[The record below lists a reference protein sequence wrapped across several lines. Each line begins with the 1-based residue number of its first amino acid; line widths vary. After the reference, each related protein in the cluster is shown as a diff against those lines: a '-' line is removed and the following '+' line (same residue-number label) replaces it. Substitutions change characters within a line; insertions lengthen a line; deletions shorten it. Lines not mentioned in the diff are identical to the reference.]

1 MKTNF
6 FGVLAALL
14 VAIALSACA
23 EMAAEPAPKE
33 PPPSPEEKVVAT
45 AEFEGSGSY
54 DVAGTLSVNELDG
67 QLTLRF
73 ADDFS
78 SSSGPDLYV
87 WLVKDEGD
95 LSSALELGELK
106 GNSGTQSYELP
117 VGTDVEDYS
126 HVYIWCKRFSAL
138 FGRAALK

>member
-1 MKTNF
+1 MKTS
-6 FGVLAALL
+6 LRILTALL
-14 VAIALSACA
+14 IALALSACA
-23 EMAAEPAPKE
+23 EMTTEPAPKE
-33 PPPSPEEKVVAT
+33 PPPSPEEKVLAT

-54 DVAGTLSVNELDG
+54 EVAGTATINDLDG
-67 QLTLRF
+67 KLTLRF
-73 ADDFS
+73 ADNFS

-106 GNSGTQSYELP
+106 GNSGAQSYDLP
-117 VGTDVEDYS
+117 EGTNLDEYS

-138 FGRAALK
+138 FGRAAF